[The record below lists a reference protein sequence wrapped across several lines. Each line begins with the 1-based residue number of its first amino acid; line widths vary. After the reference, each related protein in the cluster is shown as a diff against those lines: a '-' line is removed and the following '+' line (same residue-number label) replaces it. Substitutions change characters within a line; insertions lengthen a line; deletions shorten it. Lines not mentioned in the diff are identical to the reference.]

1 MKINNEN
8 WGVFDVIEG
17 FFPFRLVITHVKH
30 NLFALFFWLI
40 LFLIVSDS
48 LGSAFG
54 LTYLFLSPDYL
65 GEVSNLSFMIFGF
78 ALGGFMM
85 GFNTFSYLKIGAYYP
100 FLTTISNPFFR
111 FCINNSIISLLFIGF
126 YLYRMMTFQMDEEF
140 QSFGNVLFYSFSFLT
155 GIVLFL
161 VFSIFYLF
169 PILSRKKNRR
179 TEEQTD
185 EAISSRIHKREN
197 WYDIFKAQKDRTYI
211 YIGKS
216 FRFSVSRS
224 AKHFD
229 QELVESVYAK
239 NRISS
244 TLYELL
250 TITIFFV
257 LGLLS
262 EYSFFEVP
270 ASASIVL
277 LLTICLMIFSALHSW
292 LKGWVYFLLLI
303 IVLGMNYFST
313 RTDHFKYRSYLFG
326 LDYSKSDEY
335 SIERIK
341 MLSNEDK
348 KAEFSKNEY
357 IETLENWKKQT
368 GEAKPKLVIINTSG
382 GGSRSAMWT
391 MTVLNGANVRLNNK
405 LIKHTQII
413 AGASGGMVG
422 AAYYRELFLRKHKG
436 EFKNITVK
444 EHVDNM
450 GKDMLNRLAFMA
462 STNDIFIRY
471 RTFHYANQDYEI
483 DRGYGFE
490 SQLNKN
496 TNSILNHSLGY
507 YSKYEKNGT
516 IPTMIFTPT
525 IVNDGRRVLISS
537 QSLSF
542 LNSTNESYLNSCE
555 NIDIHDLL
563 ANQKTENIRFTS
575 VLRASATFP
584 FVMPMISL
592 PTSPEIQLMDA
603 GIRDNYGGKTTLQ
616 FLNSMKKWIKENT
629 SGVIIVQIRDVK
641 KVREDEIYNEA
652 SFFDKITL
660 PFGNM
665 YKNFPKIQDFNQD
678 ELFKVSKDAFSFP
691 IDVVSFNL
699 LERKLDRIS
708 LSWHLTRQEKVKIS
722 NAFLSQQN
730 QQSLKTLETLLEP

>member
-8 WGVFDVIEG
+8 WSVFDIIEG
-17 FFPFRLVITHVKH
+17 FFPFRLIITHVKH

-40 LFLIVSDS
+40 LFLIVADG

-65 GEVSNLSFMIFGF
+65 GEVSSLSFIIFGF
-78 ALGGFMM
+78 ALGGFIM

-100 FLTTISNPFFR
+100 FLTTISKPFIK
-111 FCINNSIISLLFIGF
+111 FCINNAIIPLSFIGF
-126 YLYRMMTFQMDEEF
+126 YIYRMYSFQMVQEF
-140 QSFGNVLFYSFSFLT
+140 KSFGEVFIYSLSFLA
-155 GIVLFL
+155 GIGLFL
-161 VFSIFYLF
+161 LFSIFYLF
-169 PILSRKKNRR
+169 PILRRKKNRR
-179 TEEQTD
+179 SEDQTEEPIT
-185 EAISSRIHKREN
+185 SRIHKREK

-211 YIGKS
+211 YIGKR

-224 AKHFD
+224 ASHFD

-239 NRISS
+239 NRVSS
-244 TLYELL
+244 TLYEIL

-262 EYSFFEVP
+262 DYSFFEVP

-277 LLTICLMIFSALHSW
+277 LLTISLMIFSALYSW
-292 LKGWVYFLLLI
+292 LKGWVYPLMLV
-303 IVLGMNYFST
+303 IVIGMNYFST
-313 RTDHFKYRSYLFG
+313 RTNHFKYRSYAFG
-326 LDYSKSDEY
+326 LDYSKNDDY
-335 SIERIK
+335 SIKRIIE
-341 MLSNEDK
+341 LADK
-348 KAEFSKNEY
+348 HKKDESSKNDF
-357 IETLENWKKQT
+357 IRTLENWKKNT
-368 GEAKPKLVIINTSG
+368 GEKKPKLVIINTSG

-391 MTVLNGANVRLNNK
+391 MTVLNSANVKLNNK
-405 LIKHTQII
+405 LFKHAQII

-422 AAYYRELFLRKHKG
+422 AAYYRELYLRKQKG
-436 EFKNITVK
+436 ELKKITVK
-444 EHVDNM
+444 EHVNNM
-450 GKDMLNRLAFMA
+450 GKDMLNKLAFMA

-471 RTFHYANQDYEI
+471 RTFDYAGQSYEI

-490 SQLNKN
+490 TQLNEN
-496 TNSILNHSLGY
+496 TNSVLDHSLGY
-507 YSKYEKNGT
+507 YKPYEQNGT

-537 QSLSF
+537 QSFSF
-542 LNSTNESYLNSCE
+542 LTNNHSSHLNSCE
-555 NIDIHDLL
+555 NIDFHDLL
-563 ANQKTENIRFTS
+563 ESQQTENIRFTS

-603 GIRDNYGGKTTLQ
+603 GIRDNYGGKTTLEY
-616 FLNSMKKWIKENT
+616 LHSLKDWIAENT

-641 KVREDEIYNEA
+641 KVREDEVYKQV
-652 SFFDKITL
+652 SFLDKITL

-678 ELFKVSKDAFSFP
+678 EMLKVSKDAFSFP

-699 LERKLDRIS
+699 LEKKLDRIS
-708 LSWHLTRQEKVKIS
+708 LSWHLTRQEKAKIRK
-722 NAFLSQQN
+722 AFLSQQN
-730 QQSLKTLETLLEP
+730 QKSLETLEGLLK